1 MAPVPPTEAPVT
13 KALEAEAPTALSGL
27 DRLRQALLQDAA
39 DFWAAGGA
47 RRGRLRV
54 RTLIRLRWLAVIGQ
68 TLTVLFVGLGL
79 KFPLPWIPCF
89 AVIGAAAGL
98 NVVISLASPGQRL
111 ADDREAA
118 AQIAFDILQLTGML
132 FLTGGTLNPFSL
144 LLIAPVTLAAAT
156 LPLRHTLLLGL
167 LAVAASVMLSVNALP
182 LPSPETAPFDPP
194 VVNRIGAVIARVMG
208 VIFTAAY
215 AFYAAAEAGRMQ
227 LALDTTHVVLAR
239 EQKLSALG
247 ALAAAA
253 AHELGTPLAT
263 MAIVAKEMA
272 RGAPEG
278 SQVKEDA
285 ELLIGQAERCRE
297 ILRRLT
303 ADPNATDAV
312 HERMSLLQ
320 VVQEAIAPHAKSPE
334 VRVEAMVSG
343 PLDVQPPDIWRM
355 PEVLHALTSFVE
367 NAVDFARSEVLVT
380 ARFDSDR
387 LSIEVRDD
395 GPGFAPEVLA
405 KLGEPYVTSRPGAE
419 GSRSGHVG
427 MGLGFFI
434 AKTLLERTGA
444 DVDFRNGRRGGA
456 QITAQWPRGA
466 IEAPPVVDPFTGLDE
481 K

>member
-1 MAPVPPTEAPVT
+1 MAPVPPTEAPAVT
-13 KALEAEAPTALSGL
+13 SEEARAPTVLPGL

-54 RTLIRLRWLAVIGQ
+54 RTLVRLRWLAVIGQ
-68 TLTVLFVGLGL
+68 TVTVLYVGLGL
-79 KFPLPWIPCF
+79 GFQLPWIPCF
-89 AVIGAAAGL
+89 TVIAAAAAL
-98 NVVISLASPGQRL
+98 NLVIAFASPGQRL
-111 ADDREAA
+111 AGDREAT

-132 FLTGGTLNPFSL
+132 YLTGGTLNPFSL

-167 LAVAASVMLSVNALP
+167 LAVAANVILATVALP
-182 LPSPETAPFDPP
+182 LPAPDAQPFDPP
-194 VVNRIGAVIARVMG
+194 LVNRIGAVLARILG
-208 VIFTAAY
+208 VVFTAAY
-215 AFYAAAEAGRMQ
+215 AFYAAAEAARMQ

-263 MAIVAKEMA
+263 IAIVAKEMA
-272 RGAPEG
+272 RGAPDG
-278 SQVKEDA
+278 SQAKEDA

-303 ADPNATDAV
+303 ADPNASDAV

-320 VVQEAIAPHAKSPE
+320 VVQEAIAPHAKTPD

-343 PLDVQPPDIWRM
+343 PLDVQPPDIWRL

-380 ARFDSDR
+380 ARFDASR

-405 KLGEPYVTSRPGAE
+405 KLGEPYVTSRPRAE

-444 DVDFRNGRRGGA
+444 EVDFRNGRRGGA
-456 QITAQWPRGA
+456 QITAQWSRGV
-466 IEAPPVVDPFTGLDE
+466 IEAPATTDPFTGLE
-481 K
+481 EQ